1 MTFWTNPQP
10 YRLFVGGRGSGKTRG
25 GAVDVLRV
33 PPRTNVMVIAPTYQM
48 LRDGAIRTL
57 LELSKAGGIYVD
69 YNKSEK
75 ELKLLGGRSLFFRS
89 AEHPDRIRGNN
100 MGLLWFDELAY
111 CKEEIWSIALG
122 TLREAPRRVIAT
134 TTPNGKDFVYN
145 IFHRDPQRYAIVNS
159 ATMDNTFLDPDYAKD
174 LRENMTEEQFQQEGL
189 GLFID
194 PTGSMFNRAWFKYVD
209 APPPNLQWYRYWDL
223 AMTVS
228 QSSDYTASAK
238 VALAPDG
245 VMYIDGVLR
254 TKSEYPEVKRM
265 IVDTMHGEKDV
276 IVGIEEAVSG
286 YAAIQELKCMPEL
299 ASTTFRGVRVDKDK
313 KTRAMPWASRA
324 ERGDVRLVY
333 GQWNR
338 MLLDEV
344 SSFPKSLHDDMVDA
358 ISGCVQMMSQRQI
371 EWEIV

>member
-1 MTFWTNPQP
+1 MDFWTNPQP

-25 GAVDVLRV
+25 GAVEVLRI
-33 PPRTNVMVIAPTYQM
+33 PPRTNAMVIAPTYQM

-57 LELSKAGGIYVD
+57 LELSKAGGIFVD
-69 YNKSEK
+69 YNGSHNT
-75 ELKLLGGRSLFFRS
+75 LKLLGGRTIIFRS
-89 AEHPDRIRGNN
+89 AEKPNTIRGNN
-100 MGLLWFDELAY
+100 MGFLWFDELSY
-111 CKEEIWSIALG
+111 CRPEVWSIAIG

-134 TTPNGKDFVYN
+134 TTPNGKDFVYD
-145 IFHRDPQRYAIVNS
+145 IFHRDTRYAIIRS
-159 ATMDNTFLDPDYAKD
+159 ATTDNTFVDADYVRD
-174 LRENMTEEQFQQEGL
+174 LRDSMTEEQFRQEGL
-189 GLFID
+189 GEFID
-194 PTGSMFNRAWFKYVD
+194 PTGAMFNRGWFKYTD

-223 AMTVS
+223 AMTTK

-245 VMYIDGVLR
+245 VMYVDGVIR

-265 IVDTMHGEKDV
+265 IIDTMHGEPDV

-286 YAAIQELKCMPEL
+286 YAAMQELKRLPEL
-299 ASTTFRGVRVDKDK
+299 ASVTFRGIRVDKDK

-344 SSFPKSLHDDMVDA
+344 ASFPSSPHDDMVDS
-358 ISGCVQMMSQRQI
+358 ISGCVQMMSQRQM
-371 EWEIV
+371 EWEII